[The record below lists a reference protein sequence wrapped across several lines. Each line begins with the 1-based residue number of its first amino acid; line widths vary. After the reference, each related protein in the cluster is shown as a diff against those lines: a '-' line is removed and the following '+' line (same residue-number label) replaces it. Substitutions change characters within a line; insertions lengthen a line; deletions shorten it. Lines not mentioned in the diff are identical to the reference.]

1 MDKKPKIAQ
10 SIIDR
15 APEPP
20 YLMGKFPLVT
30 RPRNPD
36 GAPAPPCF
44 VTSKKGHHAPARWRR
59 RARAVAAELTKM
71 KAILEISLFQALAH
85 PLLKPNSTY
94 MGEEQLKHNK
104 HSLISSI
111 LALE

>member
-1 MDKKPKIAQ
+1 MAHLRPP
-10 SIIDR
+10 S
-15 APEPP
+15 P
-20 YLMGKFPLVT
+20 YLMGKFPLVA
-30 RPRNPD
+30 RSRDPN

-44 VTSKKGHHAPARWRR
+44 VTSKTRTS
-59 RARAVAAELTKM
+59 RARAMEVRVRAAAAELTKM
-71 KAILEISLFQALAH
+71 KAILGISLFQVLAH
-85 PLLKPNSTY
+85 PLFKPNLTY